1 MRYPLDNILS
11 IYRTK
16 FRNQTF
22 SFSLNDI
29 TNLYV
34 HHFEIMNNYKKKY
47 GEIIY
52 EYSYEK
58 LVENPSL
65 EIPKIINW
73 LGWEMNNA
81 YLSPH
86 KNKRN
91 VFTASSS
98 QVRQKIYSSSIGIWR
113 EYKQLLAPSI
123 EIINKNKLL
132 KERI

>member
-1 MRYPLDNILS
+1 
-11 IYRTK
+11 
-16 FRNQTF
+16 
-22 SFSLNDI
+22 
-29 TNLYV
+29 
-34 HHFEIMNNYKKKY
+34 MNNYKKKY

-98 QVRQKIYSSSIGIWR
+98 QVRQKIYSSSIGIWK
-113 EYKQLLAPSI
+113 EYKELLAPSI
-123 EIINKNKLL
+123 EVINQNKLL